1 MDWTVKS
8 GFKRTINWNKCQSKL
23 STERPNQYFYY
34 LIDPSFQGLSYKWYY
49 LLIVKIK
56 NYNVLIDGQKKE
68 VYLMRYDSIQKIA
81 TGRGDYYKTGCLLDY
96 NYLKKIL

>member
-23 STERPNQYFYY
+23 STERPNQYFHY

-68 VYLMRYDSIQKIA
+68 VYLMRYDSIRKIA

-96 NYLKKIL
+96 NYFKKIL